1 MKNCSIQKIS
11 VLNTEDTT
19 LNECF
24 TLHGSGVIAD
34 KFLVQEKRFTPYV
47 FKKYEVILVATFLS
61 RFCALPGMDQIS

>member
-11 VLNTEDTT
+11 VQFTT